1 MFRLLIFILVTLP
14 TLLLAQS
21 KDEQLAAQYFNNA
34 EYDKAA
40 DIYEKLN
47 AKNPE
52 SSYIYD
58 NLLVS
63 YFQLKQWE
71 DAAKLVKKQQRKFPI
86 NSFYK
91 VDEGYVLEKSGSNEK
106 AIKYFSQ
113 LINQSDAEES
123 KVIQLAS
130 AFQKRSYIDYAITCY
145 QRGRKIN
152 GAMSLKYSMELA
164 QLYDQ
169 NGAQQL
175 MMDEYINTL
184 QINPHLQEEIQGYLQ
199 GKIVDAKS
207 YEYLKTA
214 LIKRLKTYPDYEV
227 FQAMLIWLYVQ
238 KRDFNN
244 AFLQAKSLDKR
255 YKEQGVRIS
264 ELGILALQNESYDAA
279 IQIFTYVISLGS
291 DKPMYLNAQTYLL
304 DARRQKIVNTQNYTQ
319 QDLII
324 LEQAY
329 LSFLNENG
337 KSHFTIQS
345 MRELA
350 ALYVY
355 YLNRIEAG
363 IILYNEILAMQR
375 ADAFFRSRCKLE
387 LGDIYVLKGDVWEA
401 MLLYGQVDKD
411 YKEDPLGQEAKYRNA
426 RLSYFLGEFEW
437 AQAQLDVL
445 KTATTQL
452 ISNNALELSLLIQ
465 DNSLDSNTEPLK
477 YFAQADLNFYQRK
490 NDIALRYLDTINS
503 LYPRHELDD
512 DILFKRGEIYI
523 SNKQYSEA
531 ITNFELTLKEHGS
544 GIWGDN
550 ALFMIAQLQEKYLGL
565 PDKAKESY
573 TRLLTEYPGSFFCTE
588 ARRRIR
594 FLRGE
599 QIN

>member
-1 MFRLLIFILVTLP
+1 MFRWVTCILLFFP
-14 TLLLAQS
+14 LALFAQT
-21 KDEQLAAQYFNNA
+21 KEEQLAAQYFNNG
-34 EYDKAA
+34 EFDKAA

-47 AKNPE
+47 SKNPE
-52 SSYIYD
+52 SAYIYD
-58 NLLVS
+58 NLLSS
-63 YFQLKQWE
+63 YFQLKQWD
-71 DAAKLVKKQQRKFPI
+71 DAAKLVKKQQRKFPS
-86 NSFYK
+86 NAFYK
-91 VDEGYVLEKSGSNEK
+91 VDEGYVMQKSGFTEK
-106 AIKYFSQ
+106 ANKFFTQ
-113 LINQSDAEES
+113 LIHQSAGNELQA
-123 KVIQLAS
+123 IQLAS
-130 AFQKRSYIDYAITCY
+130 AFQKRSYIDYAIECY
-145 QRGRKIN
+145 VRARKVN
-152 GAMSLKYSMELA
+152 GSMSLTYSMELA

-169 NGAQQL
+169 NGEQQQ
-175 MMDEYINTL
+175 MMEEYLNTVQLNPQL
-184 QINPHLQEEIQGYLQ
+184 QDEIQGYLQ
-199 GKIVDAKS
+199 DKIEDVKS

-227 FQAMLIWLYVQ
+227 FQTMLIWLYVQ

-244 AFLQAKSLDKR
+244 AFLQAKALDKR
-255 YKEQGVRIS
+255 YKEQGMRIT
-264 ELGILALQNESYDAA
+264 ELGMLALQNESYDAA
-279 IQIFTYVISLGS
+279 INIFSYVISLGN
-291 DKPMYLNAQTYLL
+291 DKPMYLNAQTALL
-304 DARRQKIVNTQNYTQ
+304 DARRLKIVNTQNYTQ
-319 QDLII
+319 QDLAII
-324 LEQAY
+324 EQAY

-337 KSHFTIQS
+337 KNHFTVQS

-350 ALYVY
+350 SLYVY
-355 YLNRIEAG
+355 YMNRMEEG
-363 IILYNEILAMQR
+363 IKLYNEIIDMQR
-375 ADAFFRSRCKLE
+375 IDAQFRSKCKLE

-411 YKEDPLGQEAKYRNA
+411 FKEDPLGQEAKFRNA
-426 RLSYFLGEFEW
+426 KLSYFLGEFEW

-465 DNSLDSNTEPLK
+465 DNSVDSNTEPLK
-477 YFAQADLNFYQRK
+477 YFAQADLYFYQKK

-512 DILFKRGEIYI
+512 DILFKRGEINI
-523 SNKQYSEA
+523 SNKQYTQA
-531 ITNFELTLKEHGS
+531 LTNFEQILKEHGS

-565 PDKAKESY
+565 PDSAKESY
-573 TRLLTEYPGSFFCTE
+573 TKLLTDYPGSFFCTE